1 MPPLL
6 ALDAIDGAIGGFPVG
21 LPIQRDPDRKAAC
34 CIVPHDLNAA
44 DGLAAGPL
52 SYGVE
57 ALLSE
62 SAVAQSG
69 RHRLRHTMRP
79 RSGHGQAFSVD

>member
-21 LPIQRDPDRKAAC
+21 LPIQRDPDRKAAW

-57 ALLSE
+57 ALL
-62 SAVAQSG
+62 
-69 RHRLRHTMRP
+69 RHKMRP
-79 RSGHGQAFSVD
+79 RRGHGQAFSVD